1 MEHQFCIEEGSGPAM
16 NAVDELINYIVNFT
30 PEQLEEFLSHPVTE
44 SILRPE
50 EASEPCHQEAS

>member
-1 MEHQFCIEEGSGPAM
+1 M